1 MAPTIKDV
9 ARAAGVSV
17 GTVSHYLNG
26 TVRVGAER
34 SERIREAIATLGYQ
48 VDLGARGLRAGTTRT
63 VGLVVPNISNPFF
76 GEIARSIEHA
86 LTAEG
91 FQTFLCDSGED
102 PVREEA
108 YLANLAHRRVD
119 GLLVIYADEKAGP
132 SRLSDIAGV
141 PLIFVDRGVH
151 GHASVTIDNELGG
164 RLAAR
169 HLLDLG
175 HRRIAVMVGGRD
187 VANVALRVDGFMHEL
202 DDQGVPISGEYL
214 LEGQQSLT
222 FGAMVD
228 GLYALAEPPT
238 AVFTTNDIIAV
249 GAWQKLLSMGLRVP
263 HDVSLMG
270 FDDIELCRS
279 LIPPLTTIA
288 QDKQALGRLA
298 TERLLHA
305 ISARGENVSRL
316 GGTEDATMIE
326 PRLVVRESTAP
337 PSPRVT
343 HLKSEVMRL
352 PT

>member
-1 MAPTIKDV
+1 VTPTIKDV

-26 TVRVGAER
+26 SVRVGAER
-34 SERIREAIATLGYQ
+34 SERIREAIAALGYH

-76 GEIARSIEHA
+76 GEVARSIEHA

-102 PVREEA
+102 PAREEA
-108 YLANLAHRRVD
+108 YLENLASRRVD
-119 GLLVIYADEKAGP
+119 GLLVIYADEGAGP
-132 SRLSDIAGV
+132 SRLGGIAGV
-141 PLIFVDRGVH
+141 PLIFVDRGVQ
-151 GHASVTIDNELGG
+151 GHASVTIDNEHGG

-175 HRRIAVMVGGRD
+175 HRRIAVMIGGRD
-187 VANVALRVDGFMHEL
+187 VANVALRVEGFVREL
-202 DDQGVPISGEYL
+202 DDQGAPIAGEYI
-214 LEGQQSLT
+214 LEGPQSLT
-222 FGAMVD
+222 FGSAVD
-228 GLYALAEPPT
+228 GLFALAEPPT

-249 GAWQKLLSMGLRVP
+249 GVWQKLLSMGLRVP
-263 HDVSLMG
+263 HDVSLIG

-298 TERLLHA
+298 TERLLRA
-305 ISARGENVSRL
+305 ISARGEHADRPE
-316 GGTEDATMIE
+316 GAEDAAMIE
-326 PRLVVRESTAP
+326 PRLIVRESTAP
-337 PSPRVT
+337 PSRSDGLPEGEVT
-343 HLKSEVMRL
+343 RL